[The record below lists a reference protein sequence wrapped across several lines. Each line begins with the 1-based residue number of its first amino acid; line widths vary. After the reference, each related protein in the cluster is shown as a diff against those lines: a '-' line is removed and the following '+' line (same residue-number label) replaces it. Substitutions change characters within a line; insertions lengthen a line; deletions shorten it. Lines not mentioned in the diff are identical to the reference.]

1 MPAFAVLL
9 VLFATYFL
17 YDKFWNIPVNE
28 NIDKS
33 IAALPFK
40 SLSED
45 PDKQYLADGIM
56 DAILNN
62 LAKIKDIKVM
72 SRTSTLQYRDDPKDP
87 REIGKELDVAYVLE
101 GSFQIYG
108 EKARLIVQLI
118 STDDGSHKWSDEFDR
133 DWKDIFAVQSEV
145 AQTIANQLQAVI
157 TPEEKERIGKIP
169 TADLT
174 AYDLYLRGQEYME
187 DFFLSNQGEEEF
199 KNVIIADKLFNQAL
213 QIDSGF
219 ALAWRGKAAVVGQGP
234 NPDSMLYYNKKAIS
248 FDPDVE
254 NGHVMLAAYYYRID
268 SLDKV
273 LEYGE
278 KAIALNPNSWRS
290 YQALAFLHHFKL
302 GNYVKALQYWK
313 RSEELARGGNLWI
326 NQLGF
331 IGWLYLDIGA
341 YQKAKEYFKNVVIL
355 KPDHYG
361 GYRRL
366 ADVEDQQNNIE
377 SALMY
382 ADMMFSLKPDGLSYM
397 RLMLYHT
404 MLENFEEAEKAL
416 NGFIQLNNGE
426 IPARDAGFAGWVYW
440 KLGKREKSAESF
452 NRHIDWNLAELESGN
467 DFFYRRAAVYA
478 FLDRREEAIEA
489 LQEQTLGNADF
500 ILIDPMFEKLW
511 EEEEF
516 QNLVA
521 KAQAEMAEI
530 RDEIRKMEAEGE
542 L

>member
-1 MPAFAVLL
+1 
-9 VLFATYFL
+9 
-17 YDKFWNIPVNE
+17 
-28 NIDKS
+28 
-33 IAALPFK
+33 
-40 SLSED
+40 
-45 PDKQYLADGIM
+45 
-56 DAILNN
+56 
-62 LAKIKDIKVM
+62 
-72 SRTSTLQYRDDPKDP
+72 
-87 REIGKELDVAYVLE
+87 
-101 GSFQIYG
+101 
-108 EKARLIVQLI
+108 
-118 STDDGSHKWSDEFDR
+118 
-133 DWKDIFAVQSEV
+133 
-145 AQTIANQLQAVI
+145 ANQLQAVI

-174 AYDLYLRGQEYME
+174 AYDLYLRGQQYME
-187 DFFLSNQGEEEF
+187 DYWLSNKGEEEF
-199 KNVIIADKLFNQAL
+199 KNVIIAEKLFNQAL

-219 ALAWRGKAAVVGQGP
+219 ARAWYGKAHVVGQGP
-234 NPDSMLYYNKKAIS
+234 NPDSVIYYNKMAIS
-248 FDPDVE
+248 FDPDLDDAY
-254 NGHVMLAAYYYRID
+254 GMLGLYYAIKD
-268 SLDKV
+268 SLDKA

-278 KAIALNPNSWRS
+278 KAIDLNPNSWRS
-290 YQALAFLHHFKL
+290 YQALAILHHFKL
-302 GNYVKALQYWK
+302 GNYVKALSYYK

-341 YQKAKEYFKNVVIL
+341 YQKAKEYFKSVVRL
-355 KPDHYG
+355 KPDHYN
-361 GYRRL
+361 GYLQL
-366 ADVEDQQNNIE
+366 ANLEDQQNNIE

-426 IPARDAGFAGWVYW
+426 IPARDAWRAGWVYW
-440 KLGKREKSAESF
+440 KLGKREKAVESF

-500 ILIDPMFEKLW
+500 ILIDPMFENLW

-530 RDEIRKMEAEGE
+530 RDEIRQMEAEGE